1 MRRRFFAIELI
12 ACLAILTGAT
22 PAFCFDNSS
31 VSVVDDA
38 AQTITLPQPARRI
51 VALAPNLSELVFE
64 IGAGSQLVGVSR
76 YSDVP
81 DAARKLPVVGDA
93 HALNLEAISAL
104 KPDLVLVWQS
114 GTPQRQRDA
123 LRQLGLPVFESEIRT
138 LDGMTSTLQRL
149 GTLTGHGSRAQQAAS
164 ALAQQ
169 WQALG
174 RQYQGAR
181 PVRVFYQVWDVPL
194 MTFNGQHLVSQA
206 IRICGGVSGF
216 DHLAALTPTVSR
228 EAVLAFNP
236 QLLLTGEAD
245 PKMASLVTWRSFS
258 QLEAVKHGQLVRV
271 NGEALTR
278 MSPRFIP
285 AAAELCQAI
294 DRTRKSR
301 SNK

>member
-12 ACLAILTGAT
+12 AYLAGMTLAT
-22 PAFCFDNSS
+22 TAFCSENSS

-38 AQTITLPQPARRI
+38 AQIITLPQPAQRI
-51 VALAPNLSELVFE
+51 VALAPNLTELVFE
-64 IGAGSQLVGVSR
+64 IGVGGRLVGVSR

-81 DAARKLPVVGDA
+81 DAARKLSVVGDA

-138 LDGMTSTLQRL
+138 VDGMASTLQRL
-149 GTLTGHGSRAQQAAS
+149 GTLTGHGTQAQQSAS
-164 ALAQQ
+164 ALSQQ

-206 IRICGGVSGF
+206 IHICGGVSGF
-216 DHLAALTPTVSR
+216 DDLAALTPTVNR

-236 QLLLTGEAD
+236 QLLLTGDSD
-245 PKMASLVTWRSFS
+245 PKMARLAPWRAYSR
-258 QLEAVKHGQLVRV
+258 LDAVKGGQLVRV

-294 DRTRKSR
+294 DRTRKSL
-301 SNK
+301 SKQ

>member
-1 MRRRFFAIELI
+1 M
-12 ACLAILTGAT
+12 TVAT
-22 PAFCFDNSS
+22 DAYCSESSS
-31 VSVVDDA
+31 VTVVDDA
-38 AQTITLPQPARRI
+38 RQTITLPQPARRI

-64 IGAGSQLVGVSR
+64 IGAGGRLVGVSR

-138 LDGMTSTLQRL
+138 VDGMASTLQRL
-149 GTLTGHGSRAQQAAS
+149 GTLTGHGAQAQQAAS
-164 ALAQQ
+164 ALSQQ
-169 WQALG
+169 WQALR
-174 RQYQGAR
+174 RQYQGVR

-206 IRICGGVSGF
+206 TRICGGVSGF
-216 DHLAALTPTVSR
+216 DDLAALTPTVSR

-236 QLLLTGEAD
+236 QLLLTGDAD
-245 PKMASLVTWRSFS
+245 PKMASLIAWRSFS
-258 QLEAVKHGQLVRV
+258 RLDAVKGGQLVRV

-294 DRTRKSR
+294 DKARKSL
-301 SNK
+301 SKQ